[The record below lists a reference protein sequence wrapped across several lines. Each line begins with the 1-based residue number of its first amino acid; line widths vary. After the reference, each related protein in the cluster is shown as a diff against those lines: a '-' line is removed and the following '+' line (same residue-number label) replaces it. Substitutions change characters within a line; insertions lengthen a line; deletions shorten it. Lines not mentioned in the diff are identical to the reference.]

1 MGWMVPLWYAARR
14 RREEGDEPCD
24 GGWRAVPLIVV
35 SLLDLGI
42 ALMVLVGIRLPAVA
56 MTLVIA
62 GLIVVLALVVLL
74 ACMLR

>member
-1 MGWMVPLWYAARR
+1 MGWMVPFWYTARR
-14 RREEGDEPCD
+14 RREESDEPCD
-24 GGWRAVPLIVV
+24 DGWRAVPLIVV
-35 SLLDLGI
+35 SLLVLGI

-56 MTLVIA
+56 TTLVIA